1 MQQEKEGLIN
11 YFLKTICGN
20 QSLNKDMS
28 STLDYT
34 NMLWENQKLIRYKSL
49 SDFNE
54 NNNIDKNIAVLQSL
68 NLNYSEIGK
77 KSNKNGDAEISIE
90 QGEIDRIQL
99 KKDCEV
105 FDELIDSKGRI
116 KVDISESFEVKDN
129 FKEDEID
136 FYKIE
141 IKDEKNFNQ
150 PLPDS
155 DNLNLE
161 LLDFSICE
169 KDSNTKDS
177 NKIVEK
183 ISKEN
188 IYSYMTK
195 NPVTKESLKNSTQKI
210 KSSNQVTSRAMDI
223 PKNNKLASSSANTSK
238 KLSIPK
244 DGILCNQ
251 SQKSNNTNVTAKS
264 THFET
269 PSLLYTYKLK
279 KVTENYTKIKQYIK
293 NSNSKSNSRKSRINV
308 NANSLSSMLQ
318 TNNNKPCCN
327 NESTVIMKKNNLL
340 DSVTKSSCYDTFMVT
355 PTKIS
360 SYGTFKRSS
369 KTILKQDNKASNLSM
384 NLKEKNG
391 LI

>member
-1 MQQEKEGLIN
+1 
-11 YFLKTICGN
+11 
-20 QSLNKDMS
+20 MS
-28 STLDYT
+28 SNLDYT

-68 NLNYSEIGK
+68 NLNYSEIVK
-77 KSNKNGDAEISIE
+77 KSNKNGEAEISME

-99 KKDCEV
+99 KKDCDV
-105 FDELIDSKGRI
+105 FDEIIDSKGRI

-129 FKEDEID
+129 FKEDEMGCW
-136 FYKIE
+136 KIE
-141 IKDEKNFNQ
+141 IKDEKNINQ

-169 KDSNTKDS
+169 KDSETKDN
-177 NKIVEK
+177 NKNVEK
-183 ISKEN
+183 ESKEIIYSNISK
-188 IYSYMTK
+188 K
-195 NPVTKESLKNSTQKI
+195 QVTKEIVKKPTPKI
-210 KSSNQVTSRAMDI
+210 KSSNFVSSRTMNI

-244 DGILCNQ
+244 DGILCNH

-269 PSLLYTYKLK
+269 PSLLYSYKLK
-279 KVTENYTKIKQYIK
+279 KVNENYKKIKQFIK
-293 NSNSKSNSRKSRINV
+293 NSTSKSNSKKSRIIENTH
-308 NANSLSSMLQ
+308 SLSSMLQ
-318 TNNNKPCCN
+318 TNNNNKPGSN
-327 NESTVIMKKNNLL
+327 NDSTVIGKKNNLL
-340 DSVTKSSCYDTFMVT
+340 DSITKSSCYDTFMIT
-355 PTKIS
+355 PTKLS

-369 KTILKQDNKASNLSM
+369 KTILKQDNKSSNLSM
-384 NLKEKNG
+384 YSKEKNG

>member
-1 MQQEKEGLIN
+1 
-11 YFLKTICGN
+11 
-20 QSLNKDMS
+20 MS

-244 DGILCNQ
+244 DGIY
-251 SQKSNNTNVTAKS
+251 
-264 THFET
+264 E
-269 PSLLYTYKLK
+269 
-279 KVTENYTKIKQYIK
+279 
-293 NSNSKSNSRKSRINV
+293 
-308 NANSLSSMLQ
+308 
-318 TNNNKPCCN
+318 
-327 NESTVIMKKNNLL
+327 
-340 DSVTKSSCYDTFMVT
+340 
-355 PTKIS
+355 
-360 SYGTFKRSS
+360 
-369 KTILKQDNKASNLSM
+369 NKA
-384 NLKEKNG
+384 
-391 LI
+391 IH